1 MEKIAQIEIKVIDN
15 AYCSIHMSGEVD
27 INNLD
32 ELEKAVAPM
41 IEKKSIKAFVIDCS
55 NLEFIDSK
63 IVGYIA
69 YLHTTLNHSGRTLTI
84 ANTNETIND
93 ILTLVGLTTII
104 PAFESVDEAIQ
115 SL

>member
-1 MEKIAQIEIKVIDN
+1 MESIAQIEIKIIDN
-15 AYCSIHMSGEVD
+15 LYCLIHLSGEVD

-55 NLEFIDSK
+55 DLKFIDSK

-69 YLHTTLNHSGRTLTI
+69 YLHTTLNRSGRKLAI

-93 ILTLVGLTTII
+93 ILILVGLTTII
-104 PAFESVDEAIQ
+104 PVFDSAEEAIQ